1 MPNFEITNLFDEIK
15 KLSNS
20 DINNK
25 QVIIN
30 FFASWCAPCK
40 KELPLLLSLK
50 NNQPNITIIG
60 IDYKDVKSNAL
71 KFLENEGNPYHFI
84 GVDENGKIGLEF
96 GVFGL
101 PETFLTNNKG
111 EIVFKHTGPL
121 TLKIIQNEIVTRL
134 Q

>member
-1 MPNFEITNLFDEIK
+1 MRRKLNKRK
-15 KLSNS
+15 KKSNNS
-20 DINNK
+20 
-25 QVIIN
+25 
-30 FFASWCAPCK
+30 FSG
-40 KELPLLLSLK
+40 LSLFQKSGDKFFKPCPLSGK
-50 NNQPNITIIG
+50 NAPK
-60 IDYKDVKSNAL
+60 IDYKDIKSNAL

-121 TLKIIQNEIVTRL
+121 TLKIIQNEIITRL

>member
-1 MPNFEITNLFDEIK
+1 MEK
-15 KLSNS
+15 KKFRKENGNTDSLQNAKS
-20 DINNK
+20 
-25 QVIIN
+25 
-30 FFASWCAPCK
+30 FFRKSRTCPFSGADAIP
-40 KELPLLLSLK
+40 
-50 NNQPNITIIG
+50 
-60 IDYKDVKSNAL
+60 IDYKDIKSNAL

-121 TLKIIQNEIVTRL
+121 TLKIIQNEIITRL